1 MIAPDEIV
9 RLRLRVAGLPGLDV
23 VGLFAY
29 FLGDEEDERHLIT
42 DETVVELQRV
52 FRSHGGPWQSEEDL
66 FVSTADAR
74 TRDALARWVAERVG
88 LWFGSTAPTW
98 WAAESDWWL
107 SAHRSDREWRKGE
120 VPALGDL
127 SARDH
132 RCLADG
138 SRWVDAAALA
148 EVVRHLADWRRALEV
163 AGLVRDEHG
172 WSRPL
177 SSRRVIGRASGTG
190 VWWWEAPEDGSYDYV
205 QRSPKHHSEESAA
218 RAWLAREV
226 PRG

>member
-1 MIAPDEIV
+1 MITPDEIV
-9 RLRLRVAGLPGLDV
+9 RLRLRVADLQGFDPEGLR
-23 VGLFAY
+23 AY
-29 FLGDEEDERHLIT
+29 VLGEEEDERHMVVDGDGT
-42 DETVVELQRV
+42 TVLFHDIVREVPVEFV
-52 FRSHGGPWQSEEDL
+52 

-74 TRDALARWVAERVG
+74 TRDALARWAAERVG

-107 SAHRSDREWRKGE
+107 SAHRSDREWRRGE

-132 RCLADG
+132 RCLPDG

-148 EVVRHLADWRRALEV
+148 EVVRHLADWRRALEA

-177 SSRRVIGRASGTG
+177 SSRRVIGRASGAG
-190 VWWWEAPEDGSYDYV
+190 VWWWEAPEDESYDYV

-218 RAWLAREV
+218 RAWLARAG
-226 PRG
+226 R